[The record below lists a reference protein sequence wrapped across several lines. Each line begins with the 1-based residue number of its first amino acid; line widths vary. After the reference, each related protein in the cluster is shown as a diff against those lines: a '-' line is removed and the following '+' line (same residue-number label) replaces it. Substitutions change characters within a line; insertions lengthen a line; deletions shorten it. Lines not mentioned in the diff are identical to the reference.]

1 MKVRGLQQQ
10 LANSGYLL
18 PSQRD
23 VLSRLLFQL
32 AFNDF
37 SRLAIIGASGSGK
50 STLALALAELFSEA
64 EEISV
69 NVAMLQA
76 PIAEALLASQ
86 LGKQWFATSDLTE
99 QNLLQRLQNVDADTR
114 YILITDN
121 PELLSAEQYAWIL
134 SLPVTLFVFTTQADS
149 QMQLNLT
156 IPGLTLADCE
166 QLLQAEQLDPL
177 ALAERFANCQNNLHK
192 LISPAPARTARA
204 ARKPVVSRPKAPLIA
219 ASVGGAL
226 ILLFILTSWL
236 NSTPSADQAK
246 PVAEMAIVPI
256 PQEQSATASPETIG
270 ATSQSALIDLSNDAR
285 VPELAE
291 AEAEVEAEPE
301 PAIVAMPSNAENIKA
316 AVIDEAKTVVAEP
329 TVATT
334 LNNVQ
339 PLPAKLLQESV
350 LTPEPEVKREQ
361 DTPKVHQHGALLA
374 TPAQHFVVQIAVLSS
389 ENALSRFKRNY
400 PKLSIQVYQRSWQ
413 GRGQWVIV
421 SQSFAS
427 NTAAKQ
433 YVQQLPSALSS
444 AGPFIKS
451 VGAVQQ
457 EIKAWQRL
465 QLAQSSQDN

>member
-134 SLPVTLFVFTTQADS
+134 SLSVTLFVFTTQADS

-204 ARKPVVSRPKAPLIA
+204 AREAVVSRPKAPLIA
-219 ASVGGAL
+219 AGVGAAL

-246 PVAEMAIVPI
+246 PATEMAIVPM
-256 PQEQSATASPETIG
+256 PQVQSATASPETIG
-270 ATSQSALIDLSNDAR
+270 VASESAQLDLPNDAKL
-285 VPELAE
+285 PEL
-291 AEAEVEAEPE
+291 AEVEAETE

-339 PLPAKLLQESV
+339 PLPDKLLQESV

-361 DTPKVHQHGALLA
+361 DSPKVHQHGALLA

-465 QLAQSSQDN
+465 HLAQSSQDN

>member
-166 QLLQAEQLDPL
+166 QLLQAEQLEPL

-204 ARKPVVSRPKAPLIA
+204 ARKPVVRRPKAPLIA
-219 ASVGGAL
+219 ACVGAAL

-246 PVAEMAIVPI
+246 PAEEMAIVPI
-256 PQEQSATASPETIG
+256 PQVQSATTSPETI
-270 ATSQSALIDLSNDAR
+270 AAASDSALMDLPNDAR
-285 VPELAE
+285 MPEL

-316 AVIDEAKTVVAEP
+316 AIIDEAKTVVAEP